1 MNRVVALLRSS
12 HPGPTIV
19 VTALGTGLAFAAD
32 AAPVAVALI
41 TAAVLANQLSI
52 GIANDVV
59 DAARD
64 RAAGRRDK
72 PIAAGVVSRR
82 AALITAL
89 VLAAGSLAL
98 AATLSPVALV
108 ADALLLLGGWL
119 YDLALKAAP
128 ASALCYL
135 VGFAALPSIAT
146 GALAEPRIAGLGA
159 TVAAALLGL
168 AAHLANVL
176 PDLDDDR
183 AAGVRGLP
191 QRLGRRGCLIGC
203 AVLLPATGV
212 ALALGAGGH
221 PLALAAAA
229 VAVLA
234 APAVVI
240 VGRRSG
246 RGAFRLVMGVA
257 LVLVL
262 ALVLAGGALL

>member
-1 MNRVVALLRSS
+1 MRSS
-12 HPGPTIV
+12 HPGPTLV
-19 VTALGTGLAFAAD
+19 VTALGTGLAVAAG
-32 AAPVAVALI
+32 ATP
-41 TAAVLANQLSI
+41 AAVLLVAAAVLTNQLSI
-52 GIANDVV
+52 GIANDMV
-59 DAARD
+59 DAPRD
-64 RAAGRRDK
+64 LAAGRRDK
-72 PIAAGVVSRR
+72 PIAAGLVARR
-82 AALITAL
+82 TALI
-89 VLAAGSLAL
+89 AALAL
-98 AATLSPVALV
+98 AVASLAIAAALSPVALI
-108 ADALLLLGGWL
+108 ADALLLVGGWL
-119 YDLALKAAP
+119 YDLALKATP

-191 QRLGRRGCLIGC
+191 QRLGRAGCLVGC

-221 PLALAAAA
+221 PLALVAAA
-229 VAVLA
+229 VAALA
-234 APAVVI
+234 APAVVL

-246 RGAFRLVMGVA
+246 RGAFRIVMSVA